1 MFMKSM
7 KHQNKQQKGFTL
19 IELAIVLVIVGVL
32 IGSFLGTIGARIDN
46 TRRAETR
53 DQLDKI
59 KLSLYGFAISQSPV
73 RLPCPDTDN
82 DGLENQTGASC
93 STLTSPGNLPWATL
107 GISRGD
113 AWASTYSYW
122 VADEYSNAAGFT
134 VTTNAEGVGQIDN
147 PEVIPNLIS
156 ENVAAVIFSHGKN
169 LYGSIDVNNIARSG
183 VPAGTEYDG
192 ERENLDTDAAA
203 PVLFISRTVADEG
216 ASSAYDD
223 ILTWIPEFELKG
235 RMVQAGVLP

>member
-1 MFMKSM
+1 MHMKNLYR
-7 KHQNKQQKGFTL
+7 HQEGFTL
-19 IELAIVLVIVGVL
+19 IELAIVLVIIGIL
-32 IGSFLGTIGARIDN
+32 IGSFLGTLGARIDN

-53 DQLDKI
+53 DALDKI
-59 KLSLYGFAISQSPV
+59 KLSLYGFAISQVPA

-82 DGLENQTGASC
+82 DGLEDIVGASC

-122 VADEYSNAAGFT
+122 VADEYSSTVGFT
-134 VTTNAEGVGQIDN
+134 LATDATGVGQIDDN
-147 PEVIPNLIS
+147 TGGNLVS
-156 ENVAAVIFSHGKN
+156 NNVAAVILSHGKN
-169 LYGSIDVNNIARSG
+169 LYGSIDVYNNARPV
-183 VPAGTEYDG
+183 VPAGASYDN

-203 PVLFISRTVADEG
+203 PVLFISRPVAGE
-216 ASSAYDD
+216 AAATAYDD

-235 RMVQAGVLP
+235 RMVQAGALP

>member
-1 MFMKSM
+1 
-7 KHQNKQQKGFTL
+7 
-19 IELAIVLVIVGVL
+19 
-32 IGSFLGTIGARIDN
+32 
-46 TRRAETR
+46 
-53 DQLDKI
+53 
-59 KLSLYGFAISQSPV
+59 
-73 RLPCPDTDN
+73 
-82 DGLENQTGASC
+82 
-93 STLTSPGNLPWATL
+93 LTSPGNLPWATL